1 MGEIQQG
8 IDEKEDV
15 LALLNEAY
23 DDWGDLAYFD
33 WKYDA
38 YPDYAPEEHVFHT
51 RIDGELA
58 AFRRVFYKELVDG
71 DRTTPVFVLGDTAV
85 GLDYRGRGLYS
96 DLHSR
101 TLEFSARR
109 NAAKAMTFNRKTNL
123 TFKANLDRGWDYQE
137 LPLKMRIFSPDLVL
151 EQYANLVIDDLPV
164 VDSAVKLIGDRIHV
178 NTTTGTVR
186 LSDFVD
192 SGTRTGPMT
201 TRSVGPTLS
210 DRTVVRLVER
220 VSNREISGIAD
231 RPFEILASRSI
242 WNGRF
247 ARAES
252 PERRPSETTCQVT
265 RQRSVSESTFEELVD
280 LYDPND
286 PSFRRT
292 GADIRHIV
300 RYPDRDVLLARRDG
314 ELLGYAV
321 LGTRSNGPVLEGR
334 VLEIRAERDGVFD
347 ALIDEAE
354 RTAIDRGCDLLI
366 VLSERE
372 MGELW
377 AAIDQQVMMWTD
389 LDSASNGSMD
399 AYRVSLYD
407 IV

>member
-1 MGEIQQG
+1 
-8 IDEKEDV
+8 
-15 LALLNEAY
+15 
-23 DDWGDLAYFD
+23 
-33 WKYDA
+33 
-38 YPDYAPEEHVFHT
+38 
-51 RIDGELA
+51 
-58 AFRRVFYKELVDG
+58 
-71 DRTTPVFVLGDTAV
+71 
-85 GLDYRGRGLYS
+85 
-96 DLHSR
+96 
-101 TLEFSARR
+101 
-109 NAAKAMTFNRKTNL
+109 
-123 TFKANLDRGWDYQE
+123 
-137 LPLKMRIFSPDLVL
+137 MRIFSPDLVL

-164 VDSAVKLIGDRIHV
+164 VDSAAKLIGDRIHV

-192 SGTRTGPMT
+192 SGERTGSM

-210 DRTVVRLVER
+210 DRTVARLVEG
-220 VSNREISGIAD
+220 VSNREVSGLVD

-242 WNGRF
+242 WNGRNGL
-247 ARAES
+247 S
-252 PERRPSETTCQVT
+252 YRRPSGTSYQVT
-265 RQRSVSESTFEELVD
+265 HRRSVSESTIGELVD

-292 GADIRHIV
+292 EADIRHIV

-321 LGTRSNGPVLEGR
+321 LGTRSNGAVLEGR
-334 VLEIRAERDGVFD
+334 LLEVRAERDDVFG

-354 RTAIDRGCDLLI
+354 RTAIDSGCDLLI

-377 AAIDQQVMMWTD
+377 ASIDQQVMMWTD

>member
-1 MGEIQQG
+1 
-8 IDEKEDV
+8 
-15 LALLNEAY
+15 
-23 DDWGDLAYFD
+23 
-33 WKYDA
+33 
-38 YPDYAPEEHVFHT
+38 
-51 RIDGELA
+51 
-58 AFRRVFYKELVDG
+58 
-71 DRTTPVFVLGDTAV
+71 
-85 GLDYRGRGLYS
+85 
-96 DLHSR
+96 
-101 TLEFSARR
+101 
-109 NAAKAMTFNRKTNL
+109 
-123 TFKANLDRGWDYQE
+123 
-137 LPLKMRIFSPDLVL
+137 
-151 EQYANLVIDDLPV
+151 
-164 VDSAVKLIGDRIHV
+164 
-178 NTTTGTVR
+178 
-186 LSDFVD
+186 
-192 SGTRTGPMT
+192 MT

-210 DRTVVRLVER
+210 DRAVVRLVER

>member
-1 MGEIQQG
+1 MGEIRQG
-8 IDEKEDV
+8 IAEKEDV

-38 YPDYAPEEHVFHT
+38 YPDYAPEHVFHT

-123 TFKANLDRGWDYQE
+123 TFKANLDRGWDYRE

-164 VDSAVKLIGDRIHV
+164 VDSAAKLIGDRIHV

-192 SGTRTGPMT
+192 SGERTGSM

-210 DRTVVRLVER
+210 DRTVARLVEG
-220 VSNREISGIAD
+220 VSNREVSGLVD
-231 RPFEILASRSI
+231 RPFEILASRGI
-242 WNGRF
+242 WNGRKG
-247 ARAES
+247 ENGLS
-252 PERRPSETTCQVT
+252 YRRPSGTSYQVT
-265 RQRSVSESTFEELVD
+265 HRRSVSESTIGELVD

-292 GADIRHIV
+292 EADIRHIV
-300 RYPDRDVLLARRDG
+300 RYPERDVLLARRDG

-334 VLEIRAERDGVFD
+334 LLEVRAEHDDVFD

-354 RTAIDRGCDLLI
+354 RMAIDRDCDLLI

-389 LDSASNGSMD
+389 LDSPSNGSMD